1 MMSALEFVSI
11 CCFLALPVFYEH
23 SSTFRYYFKFF
34 VYYAYIMVASVIVLP
49 VMIMKPRSVENLI
62 LASNLCRHVSTLLGL
77 RWELRGGDHLS
88 RDQSFVIVANHQSS
102 IDILGMFELWPV
114 MKKCTV
120 VAKKELLYAGPFG
133 LAAWLC
139 GLIFINRLNS
149 ESSRQAIN
157 VSADQLRDTKVKM
170 WVFPEGTRNNTG
182 QIHAFKKGA
191 FHAAI
196 SAQLPILPVVYTHFY
211 FLESEKCVFNP
222 GRVVITVLPPIKT
235 TGLCFD
241 DLAQLMTSTHKT
253 MTETFEATTKELL
266 KELENDRSYL

>member
-1 MMSALEFVSI
+1 
-11 CCFLALPVFYEH
+11 
-23 SSTFRYYFKFF
+23 
-34 VYYAYIMVASVIVLP
+34 
-49 VMIMKPRSVENLI
+49 
-62 LASNLCRHVSTLLGL
+62 
-77 RWELRGGDHLS
+77 
-88 RDQSFVIVANHQSS
+88 
-102 IDILGMFELWPV
+102 
-114 MKKCTV
+114 
-120 VAKKELLYAGPFG
+120 
-133 LAAWLC
+133 
-139 GLIFINRLNS
+139 
-149 ESSRQAIN
+149 
-157 VSADQLRDTKVKM
+157 M

-222 GRVVITVLPPIKT
+222 GESHCLSTCLRLKKGENSKSEEDCRTSQNVSFQWTRPVHRNFSFLNQNFLIVGRVVITVLPPIKT